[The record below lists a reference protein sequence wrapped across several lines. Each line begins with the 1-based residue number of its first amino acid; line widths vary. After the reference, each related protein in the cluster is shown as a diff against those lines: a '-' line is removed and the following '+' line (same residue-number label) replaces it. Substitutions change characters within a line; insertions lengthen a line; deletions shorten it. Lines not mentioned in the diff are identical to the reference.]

1 MNVPV
6 AKICSKIRQTALWV
20 DSLAI
25 PRGHTVNDEGV
36 ADREHGVHCDRFLY
50 SLQPGG

>member
-1 MNVPV
+1 MSRWPLCN
-6 AKICSKIRQTALWV
+6 KIRQTALWV

-36 ADREHGVHCDRFLY
+36 ADADREHGVHRDRFLY